1 MGTAKTQFLQERR
14 GANAGRTSVRP
25 PAPHFPAPNLFQRPK
40 REDEGREGAIS
51 GRLARKTTD
60 VSPSGFA
67 RTDVLAGKEGFRFP
81 WTVLKTEN
89 GNQKVL
95 FRGDGWSSRKNDKAR
110 NGGRQAR
117 SAAKPQ
123 SDRWSPKRFAPP
135 LASLRFPLFW
145 CYCHNT
151 QKKRPRWGR
160 LLRLDAAYSS
170 TTTRKPTL

>member
-25 PAPHFPAPNLFQRPK
+25 PAPHFPAPN
-40 REDEGREGAIS
+40 EDAGRVLAIS
-51 GRLARKTTD
+51 WLLARKATG
-60 VSPSGFA
+60 VRPSGFA
-67 RTDVLAGKEGFRFP
+67 RTGVLAGKEGFRFP

-95 FRGDGWSSRKNDKAR
+95 FRVDGWSSRKNDKAR
-110 NGGRQAR
+110 NGGRRAR

-151 QKKRPRWGR
+151 QKSAPGGGR
-160 LLRLDAAYSS
+160 FLRLDAAYSS